1 LSLLRFLIQRVLQ
14 AVPTLLGLVTLVF
27 FLSRLL
33 PGDPSSLYISP
44 GIPPAV
50 AEQLRSQFGFDRPL
64 VDQYVAWVTEVF
76 RFELGHSF
84 AHNAPVSEV
93 LRNVFPNTLI
103 LGVSALALECVL
115 ALLIV
120 AFAVSRLGSTF
131 DRLLSSFTLVLYS
144 LPSFWIGI
152 LLLLTFSF
160 TFKLFPSSQ
169 MHSLSARDTGG
180 LLAFAD
186 MLQHLILPALTVA
199 IPGAAALARY
209 LRTSITDTLRQE
221 YVVAATGMGLSQS
234 KMFRSYVLP
243 NSVGPVI
250 SLLGIEVGV
259 LLTGVLVTETLF
271 AWPGMGR
278 IAVMAI
284 FSRDYPMI
292 LGCTLLGGCVVVVAN
307 MLSDV
312 LRAWLDPRVRIE

>member
-1 LSLLRFLIQRVLQ
+1 M
-14 AVPTLLGLVTLVF
+14 TLVF

-33 PGDPSSLYISP
+33 PGDPSSLFISP
-44 GIPPAV
+44 GIPPVV
-50 AEQLRSQFGFDRPL
+50 AEQLRSQFGLDRPV
-64 VDQYVAWVTEVF
+64 VDQYIAWLTTVF
-76 RFELGHSF
+76 HGELGYSF
-84 AHNAPVSEV
+84 AHSAPVSQV
-93 LRNVFPNTLI
+93 LLSVFPNTLI
-103 LGVSALALECVL
+103 LGLSALVLECVL
-115 ALLIV
+115 AILI
-120 AFAVSRLGSTF
+120 AALAVSRTGSDF
-131 DRLLSSFTLVLYS
+131 DRLLSNFTLVVYS

-160 TFKLFPSSQ
+160 TFKLLPSSQ
-169 MHSLSARDTGG
+169 MYSLAARDTGG
-180 LLAFAD
+180 LVAFAD
-186 MLQHLILPALTVA
+186 FLQHLILPALTVA
-199 IPGAAALARY
+199 IPGAAVLARY
-209 LRTSITDTLRQE
+209 LRTNITDILGQE
-221 YVVAATGMGLSQS
+221 YVVAATGMGLSKS

-292 LGCTLLGGCVVVVAN
+292 LGCTLLGGCIVIVAN
-307 MLSDV
+307 ILSDV
-312 LRAWLDPRVRIE
+312 FRAWIDPRVRLM